1 MNTPLKLSDQQQK
14 LVSTLMDNPSLVLEC
29 GWGESGLNRVADIF
43 FTDTY
48 YPFDRAMMEDL
59 TESAKLAGLIL

>member
-1 MNTPLKLSDQQQK
+1 MNTPLKLSVQQQK

-29 GWGESGLNRVADIF
+29 GWGENGLHRIADIF

-48 YPFDRAMMEDL
+48 YSYDREMLTDL
-59 TESAKLAGLIL
+59 TKNSKLAGLIL

>member
-1 MNTPLKLSDQQQK
+1 MNTPLMLSVQQQK
-14 LVSTLMDNPSLVLEC
+14 LVSLLLDNPSLVLEC

-48 YPFDRAMMEDL
+48 YAFDRLMLKDL
-59 TESAKLAGLIL
+59 TENAKLAGLIL

>member
-48 YPFDRAMMEDL
+48 YPFDRVMMKDL

>member
-1 MNTPLKLSDQQQK
+1 MNTPLKLSVQQEK
-14 LVSTLMDNPSLVLEC
+14 LVSTLIDNPSFVLEC

-48 YPFDRAMMEDL
+48 YAFDRAMMNDL
-59 TESAKLAGLIL
+59 TESAKLAGLVL